1 MPIIQ
6 SLGSA
11 SAQGFGSF
19 GIVTRTQGPTTIDE
33 FWQGGYYAGKISFGG
48 NTYYLLVSP
57 KASGQN
63 GGVSYKTAATSD
75 SLGLSTYDGATN
87 TAELDSATYPAA
99 QWCAA
104 LTINGY
110 SDWYLPALYEL
121 EICYY
126 NLKPTTQSNDT
137 TAGSN
142 PYAVPSRGSNYT
154 TGTPAQTSVS
164 AFQSGG
170 SEAFATNIR
179 TWTSTNPGS
188 GLTTATRIDFQDGS
202 QFNNSK
208 TQSLIARAIRKV
220 AV

>member
-6 SLGSA
+6 ALGSS

-19 GIVTRTQGPTTIDE
+19 GIGTRTQGPTTIGE
-33 FWQGGYYAGKISFGG
+33 FWQGGYYAGKIAFGG

-63 GGVSYKTAATSD
+63 SGINYKTSDTSD
-75 SLGLSTYDGATN
+75 SLGLSSYDGATN

-126 NLKPTTQSNDT
+126 NLKPTT
-137 TAGSN
+137 GSN
-142 PYAVPSRGSNYT
+142 STSYGTNSYSVPSRGSNYT
-154 TGTPAQTSVS
+154 TGTPAQTSVA

-170 SEAFATNIR
+170 SEAFATNLR

-188 GLTTATRIDFQDGS
+188 GLTTATRIDFLDGS
-202 QFNNSK
+202 QFNNAK
-208 TQSLIARAIRKV
+208 TQSLIVRAIRKV

>member
-19 GIVTRTQGPTTIDE
+19 GIGTRTQGPTTIGE
-33 FWQGGYYAGKISFGG
+33 FWQGGYYAGQISFGG

-63 GGVSYKTAATSD
+63 GGVNYKTAATSD

-126 NLKPTTQSNDT
+126 NLKPTTQSNVT
-137 TAGSN
+137 TNGSN
-142 PYAVPSRGSNYT
+142 PYSVPARGSNYT

-170 SEAFATNIR
+170 SEAFATNLR
-179 TWTSTNPGS
+179 TWTSTNPGA
-188 GLTTATRIDFQDGS
+188 GLTTATRIDFLDGS

>member
-1 MPIIQ
+1 MPLIQ

-19 GIVTRTQGPTTIDE
+19 GVGVRGPTTIGE
-33 FWQGGYYAGKISFGG
+33 FWQGGYYAGQIAFGG

-63 GGVSYKTAATSD
+63 ASVSYKTAATSD

-137 TAGSN
+137 NAGSN
-142 PYAVPSRGSNYT
+142 AYAVPSRGSNYT
-154 TGTPAQTSVS
+154 TGTPAQTSVA

-170 SEAFATNIR
+170 SEAFATSAR
-179 TWTSTNPGS
+179 TWTSTNPGV
-188 GLTTATRIDFQDGS
+188 GLTTATRIDFLDGS

>member
-19 GIVTRTQGPTTIDE
+19 GVGVRGPTTIGE
-33 FWQGGYYAGKISFGG
+33 FWQGGYYAGQIAFGG

-57 KASGQN
+57 KASGYNSSIQ
-63 GGVSYKTAATSD
+63 YKTAATTD
-75 SLGLSTYDGATN
+75 SLGLSEYDGATN

-110 SDWYLPALYEL
+110 SDWYLPSRYEL

-126 NLKPTTQSNDT
+126 NLKPTTTSNST
-137 TAGSN
+137 SYGANS
-142 PYAVPSRGSNYT
+142 YAVPPRSNYT
-154 TGTPAQTSVS
+154 TGDPAQTSVA
-164 AFQSGG
+164 AFQSTG
-170 SEAFATNIR
+170 SEFFTNTLR
-179 TWTSTNPGS
+179 HWTSTSGGS
-188 GLTTATRIDFQDGS
+188 GSTTAYRKDFADGLDNT
-202 QFNNSK
+202 FAKNN
-208 TQSLIARAIRKV
+208 TQAIRAIRKV

>member
-6 SLGSA
+6 SLGSG

-19 GIVTRTQGPTTIDE
+19 GIGTRTQGPTAIGE
-33 FWQGGYYAGKISFGG
+33 FWEGGYYAGQIAFGG

-57 KASGQN
+57 KASGYNSSIQ
-63 GGVSYKTAATSD
+63 YKTAATTD
-75 SLGLSTYDGATN
+75 SLGLSEYDGATN

-126 NLKPTTQSNDT
+126 NLKPTT
-137 TAGSN
+137 TANNTSYGAN
-142 PYAVPSRGSNYT
+142 PYSVPPRGSNYT
-154 TGTPAQTSVS
+154 TGDPAQTSVA
-164 AFQSGG
+164 AFQSTG
-170 SEAFATNIR
+170 SEFFTNTLR
-179 TWTSTNPGS
+179 HWTSTSGGS
-188 GLTTATRIDFQDGS
+188 SSTAAYRKDFADGLGNTLAK
-202 QFNNSK
+202 NNS
-208 TQSLIARAIRKV
+208 QAIRAIRKV

>member
-1 MPIIQ
+1 MPVLEA
-6 SLGSA
+6 LGGGSVR
-11 SAQGFGSF
+11 GFGPGARNRF
-19 GIVTRTQGPTTIDE
+19 GPSAIGE
-33 FWQGGYYAGKISFGG
+33 FWEGGYYAGQISFGG

-57 KASGQN
+57 KSSGEN
-63 GGVSYKTAATSD
+63 TALNYKTAATSD

-126 NLKPTTQSNDT
+126 NLKPTTASNST
-137 TAGSN
+137 SYGTNS
-142 PYAVPSRGSNYT
+142 YAVPSRGSNYT
-154 TGTPAQTSVS
+154 TGSPAQTSVA

-170 SEAFATNIR
+170 SEAFATSAR
-179 TWTSTNPGS
+179 TWSSTNAGV
-188 GLTTATRIDFQDGS
+188 GLTTATRIDFIDGG
-202 QFNNSK
+202 QFNNAK
-208 TQSLIARAIRKV
+208 NQSLVVRAIRKV

>member
-6 SLGSA
+6 SIGSA
-11 SAQGFGSF
+11 SSKGFGSF
-19 GIVTRTQGPTTIDE
+19 GIGTRISGPTTIGE
-33 FWQGGYYAGKISFGG
+33 FWEGGYYAGQISFGG

-57 KASGQN
+57 KSSGEN
-63 GGVSYKTAATSD
+63 TSVNYKTTATSD
-75 SLGLSTYDGATN
+75 SLGLSSYDGATN

-126 NLKPTTQSNDT
+126 NLKPTTASNVT
-137 TAGSN
+137 TVGSN
-142 PYAVPSRGSNYT
+142 SYAVPSRGSNYT
-154 TGTPAQTSVS
+154 TGTPAQTSVA

-170 SEAFATNIR
+170 AQAFATSAR
-179 TWTSTNPGS
+179 TWTSTNPGV
-188 GLTTATRIDFQDGS
+188 GLTTATRIDFIDGG
-202 QFNNSK
+202 QFNNAK
-208 TQSLIARAIRKV
+208 NQSLIARAIRKV

>member
-1 MPIIQ
+1 MPVIQ

-19 GIVTRTQGPTTIDE
+19 GIGTRTQGPTTIGE
-33 FWQGGYYAGKISFGG
+33 FWQGGYYAGQISFGG
-48 NTYYLLVSP
+48 NSYYLLVSP

-63 GGVSYKTAATSD
+63 SAISYKNTATSD

-126 NLKPTTQSNDT
+126 NLKPTTQANDT
-137 TAGSN
+137 AAGSN

-170 SEAFATNIR
+170 SEFFALSAR
-179 TWTSTNPGS
+179 TWTSTNAGS
-188 GLTTATRIDFQDGS
+188 AGITARRIDFNDGG
-202 QFNNSK
+202 QFANNK
-208 TQSLIARAIRKV
+208 NQSLIARAIRKV

>member
-1 MPIIQ
+1 MPVLEA
-6 SLGSA
+6 LGGGSVR
-11 SAQGFGSF
+11 GFGPGARNRF
-19 GIVTRTQGPTTIDE
+19 GPSAIGE
-33 FWQGGYYAGKISFGG
+33 FWEGGYYAGQISFGG

-57 KASGQN
+57 KSSGENASIN
-63 GGVSYKTAATSD
+63 YKTSATSD
-75 SLGLSTYDGATN
+75 SLGLSSYDGATN

-126 NLKPTTQSNDT
+126 NLKPTTASNVT
-137 TAGSN
+137 TVGSN
-142 PYAVPSRGSNYT
+142 SYAVPSRGSNYT
-154 TGTPAQTSVS
+154 TGTPAQTSVA

-170 SEAFATNIR
+170 SQAFSTTLR
-179 TWTSTNPGS
+179 TWTSTNPGV
-188 GLTTATRIDFQDGS
+188 GLTTATRIDFIDGGQS
-202 QFNNSK
+202 NNAK
-208 TQSLIARAIRKV
+208 NQSLVVRAIRKV

>member
-6 SLGSA
+6 ALGSS

-19 GIVTRTQGPTTIDE
+19 GIGTRTQGPTTIGE
-33 FWQGGYYAGKISFGG
+33 FWQGGYYAGKIAFGG

-57 KASGQN
+57 KASGYNSSIQ
-63 GGVSYKTAATSD
+63 YKTAATTD
-75 SLGLSTYDGATN
+75 SLGLSEYDGATN

-110 SDWYLPALYEL
+110 SDWYLPSRYEL

-126 NLKPTTQSNDT
+126 NLKPTTTSNST
-137 TAGSN
+137 SYGANS
-142 PYAVPSRGSNYT
+142 YAVPPRSNYT
-154 TGTPAQTSVS
+154 TGDPAQTSVA
-164 AFQSGG
+164 AFQSTG
-170 SEAFATNIR
+170 SEFFTNTLR
-179 TWTSTNPGS
+179 HWTSTSGGS
-188 GLTTATRIDFQDGS
+188 GSTTAYRKDFADGLDNT
-202 QFNNSK
+202 FAKNN
-208 TQSLIARAIRKV
+208 TQAIRAIRKV

>member
-1 MPIIQ
+1 MPVIQ

-19 GIVTRTQGPTTIDE
+19 GIGTRTQGPTTIGE
-33 FWQGGYYAGKISFGG
+33 FWQGGYYAGQISFGG

-63 GGVSYKTAATSD
+63 GGVNYKTAATSD

-170 SEAFATNIR
+170 SEAFATNLR

-188 GLTTATRIDFQDGS
+188 GLTTATRIDFLDGG

>member
-1 MPIIQ
+1 MPVLEA
-6 SLGSA
+6 LGGGSVR
-11 SAQGFGSF
+11 GFGPGARNRF
-19 GIVTRTQGPTTIDE
+19 GPSAIGE
-33 FWQGGYYAGKISFGG
+33 FWEGGYYAGQISFGG

-57 KASGQN
+57 KSSGEN
-63 GGVSYKTAATSD
+63 SGVIWKTSTTSD
-75 SLGLSTYDGATN
+75 SIALSTYDGATN
-87 TAELDSATYPAA
+87 TSELDSATYPAA

-126 NLKPTTQSNDT
+126 NLKPTTGANVT
-137 TAGSN
+137 TVGSN

-154 TGTPAQTSVS
+154 TGSPAQTSVA

-170 SEAFATNIR
+170 SEAFGTSAR
-179 TWTSTNPGS
+179 QWTSTNPGV
-188 GLTTATRIDFQDGS
+188 GLTTATRIEFLDGS

-208 TQSLIARAIRKV
+208 NQTLIARAIRKV